1 MIGFT
6 DRITVIQR
14 KRSFVEFFEEL
25 MHPGAVNE
33 ILRTLL
39 EILAGIIF
47 NRVYLR
53 EHIEHIETETVHTL
67 VQPEV
72 QDGDDLFP
80 DFGIL
85 PV

>member
-1 MIGFT
+1 
-6 DRITVIQR
+6 
-14 KRSFVEFFEEL
+14 

-80 DFGIL
+80 DLGIL
-85 PV
+85 PVEIGLFHAEQMQIEFKRH